1 MLTPTQHFTMIVFCE
16 ISPKAGLPS
25 LKTMLL
31 ASLFADARARR
42 RRVVGS
48 SKRDSGSPME
58 MATEA
63 DSATS
68 PSETLSRDT
77 LRLGLGGE
85 EGSSKDQ
92 PVLNKDKTKLGSISK
107 DPQIVARENLRLGL
121 EAGGGAL
128 PGPADLALNQSRGL
142 LQVVII
148 GLFLIKWNH
157 FN

>member
-1 MLTPTQHFTMIVFCE
+1 MLP
-16 ISPKAGLPS
+16 
-25 LKTMLL
+25 
-31 ASLFADARARR
+31 ASQFADARDRR

-48 SKRDSGSPME
+48 SKRVSGSPVE

-63 DSATS
+63 HSATS

-92 PVLNKDKTKLGSISK
+92 PVPNKDNSKLGSISK
-107 DPQIVARENLRLGL
+107 DPQTVARENLRLGL

-142 LQVVII
+142 LQVAII
-148 GLFLIKWNH
+148 DSS
-157 FN
+157 